1 MELDFLRGLQGL
13 HTPEFDAL
21 MVGVT
26 TLGDRS
32 LVWLVL
38 GCALIVPRRTR
49 RAGTA
54 VLIALAFCTLVVD
67 FALKP
72 LVARPRPFMLDAGVE
87 LLIPKPGGWSFP
99 SGHSAKSFAAASALA
114 ASLPAGSR
122 RFAVPAV
129 LLATLIACS
138 RLYLFVHFPTD
149 VLAGAAIGAALGIVA
164 AQALRMLPCPSRGA

>member
-1 MELDFLRGLQGL
+1 MELDILRALQEL
-13 HTPEFDAL
+13 HTPMLDAL

-26 TLGDRS
+26 ALGDHS
-32 LVWLVL
+32 LAWLVL

-49 RAGTA
+49 RAGA
-54 VLIALAFCTLVVD
+54 AILVALAFCTLVVD
-67 FALKP
+67 LALKP
-72 LVARPRPFMLDAGVE
+72 LVARPRPFMLDGGVE

-99 SGHSAKSFAAASALA
+99 SGHSAKSFAAATALA

-149 VLAGAAIGAALGIVA
+149 VLAGAAIGTVLGVA
-164 AQALRMLPCPSRGA
+164 AARILRMLPCSSRGA

>member
-1 MELDFLRGLQGL
+1 MELDILRALQEL
-13 HTPEFDAL
+13 HTPMLDAL

-49 RAGTA
+49 RAGAA

-87 LLIPKPGGWSFP
+87 LLNPKPGGWSFP
-99 SGHSAKSFAAASALA
+99 SGHSAKSFATAVALA
-114 ASLPAGSR
+114 ASLPAGCR
-122 RFAVPAV
+122 RFAAPAF
-129 LLATLIACS
+129 LLAILIACS

-149 VLAGAAIGAALGIVA
+149 VLAGAAIGVVLGIVA

>member
-1 MELDFLRGLQGL
+1 MELDFLQALQGL
-13 HTPEFDAL
+13 HTPELDAL

-26 TLGDRS
+26 TLSDRS

-49 RAGTA
+49 RAGA
-54 VLIALAFCTLVVD
+54 SILIALAFCTLVVD

-87 LLIPKPGGWSFP
+87 LLIPKPGGLSFP
-99 SGHSAKSFAAASALA
+99 SGHSAKSFAAAAALA
-114 ASLPAGSR
+114 ASLPADCR
-122 RFAVPAV
+122 RFAAPAF
-129 LLATLIACS
+129 LLAMLIACS

-164 AQALRMLPCPSRGA
+164 ARVLRVLPHPSRSA

>member
-1 MELDFLRGLQGL
+1 MRSWW
-13 HTPEFDAL
+13 
-21 MVGVT
+21 GVT

-49 RAGTA
+49 RAGAA

-72 LVARPRPFMLDAGVE
+72 LVARPRPFHARCGSSSSSSPNRADGR
-87 LLIPKPGGWSFP
+87 FP
-99 SGHSAKSFAAASALA
+99 RGIRQSPSRLRQRSQRAFPRVAVASQR
-114 ASLPAGSR
+114 LP
-122 RFAVPAV
+122 F
-129 LLATLIACS
+129 LLAILIACS

-149 VLAGAAIGAALGIVA
+149 VLAGAALGAALGIVA
-164 AQALRMLPCPSRGA
+164 ARVLRVLPHPSHTA

>member
-1 MELDFLRGLQGL
+1 MELDILRALQEL
-13 HTPEFDAL
+13 HTPMLDAL

-26 TLGDRS
+26 ALGDHS
-32 LVWLVL
+32 LAWLVL

-49 RAGTA
+49 RAGA
-54 VLIALAFCTLVVD
+54 AILVALAFCTLVVD
-67 FALKP
+67 LALKP
-72 LVARPRPFMLDAGVE
+72 LVARPRPFMLDGGVE
-87 LLIPKPGGWSFP
+87 LLIPKPGGWSVP
-99 SGHSAKSFAAASALA
+99 SGHSAKSFAAATALA

-149 VLAGAAIGAALGIVA
+149 VLAGAAIGTVLGVA
-164 AQALRMLPCPSRGA
+164 AARILRMLPCSSRGA

>member
-1 MELDFLRGLQGL
+1 MLRALQELHAPVL
-13 HTPEFDAL
+13 DAL

-26 TLGDRS
+26 ALGDRS

-49 RAGTA
+49 RAGA
-54 VLIALAFCTLVVD
+54 AILVALAFCTLVVNL
-67 FALKP
+67 ALKP
-72 LVARPRPFMLDAGVE
+72 LVARPRPFMLDGGVE

-99 SGHSAKSFAAASALA
+99 SGHSAKSFAAAAALA

-122 RFAVPAV
+122 RCAAPAF

-149 VLAGAAIGAALGIVA
+149 VLAGAAIGAALGVVA
-164 AQALRMLPCPSRGA
+164 ARILRIQPCSSRGA